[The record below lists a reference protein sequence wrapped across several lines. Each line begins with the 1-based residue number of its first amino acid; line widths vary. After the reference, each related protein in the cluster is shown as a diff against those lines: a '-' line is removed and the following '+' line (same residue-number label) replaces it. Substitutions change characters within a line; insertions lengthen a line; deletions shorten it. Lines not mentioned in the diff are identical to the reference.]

1 MRAADFFRA
10 RLANA
15 YETELAHE
23 LDFILDTTMR
33 IFDQIVQVPVLLSML
48 AVVLGSQDTESG
60 HLRLP
65 RDLYEL
71 YKMAVGAVM
80 EKRAHGGHDAG
91 AIRRCLRTIA
101 YRNHLAKRRM
111 FLDAHIREALQDE
124 PALAEIWSTLVNGDE
139 PPPLVKILTA
149 PSAAGEGG
157 EYQFSHISFQEFL
170 YLEVRAK
177 AHRRACAGV
186 FHVLAHH
193 SRQTFELADGL
204 PPGFRW
210 RDINDKSSL
219 FKTNFYDNLTRIGGA
234 SLLSARG
241 CVGAGF

>member
-1 MRAADFFRA
+1 M
-10 RLANA
+10 
-15 YETELAHE
+15 
-23 LDFILDTTMR
+23 
-33 IFDQIVQVPVLLSML
+33 
-48 AVVLGSQDTESG
+48 
-60 HLRLP
+60 P

-91 AIRRCLRTIA
+91 AFRRCLRTIA

-111 FLDAHIREALQDE
+111 FLDAHICEALQDE

-177 AHRRACAGV
+177 ARRRACAGV
-186 FHVLAHH
+186 VHVLAHH

-210 RDINDKSSL
+210 RDIDDKSSL
-219 FKTNFYDNLTRIGGA
+219 FKTNFYDNVTRIGGA
-234 SLLSARG
+234 SLLSACS